1 MMQAR
6 DVHAS
11 ARDRR
16 LIRGEAMPKYEAEEL
31 RRERGQLLGRVQDWL
46 ETPMLVLAFVWLA
59 LFVFEVLRG
68 ISPLLE
74 ALGIGIWIIFI
85 LEFLLG
91 ITLAPDKLDYLKRN
105 WLKAIALLAPALR
118 VLRVVRVL
126 RLARLS
132 RLAGV
137 TRGSRLLRVVSS
149 LNRGMRALGNSMG
162 RRGVG
167 YVIVLTLLV
176 VGVGAAGMYGFEN
189 DGRDARGFENFGDA
203 LWWTA
208 MLMTSLGSN
217 YWPETGAGRILCLLL
232 SLYAVAVFGYVTAVL
247 ASFFIGRDAE
257 HEAGELA
264 GQRSI
269 DLLREEIAALR
280 RELASQGRLQ
290 N

>member
-1 MMQAR
+1 
-6 DVHAS
+6 
-11 ARDRR
+11 
-16 LIRGEAMPKYEAEEL
+16 MPRNEAEEL
-31 RRERGQLLGRVQDWL
+31 RRERWQLLERIQDWL

-74 ALGIGIWIIFI
+74 ALGIGIWIIFA
-85 LEFLLG
+85 LDFLLG
-91 ITLAPDKLDYLKRN
+91 ITLAPDKSDYLKRN
-105 WLKAIALLAPALR
+105 WLKAFALLAPALR

-126 RLARLS
+126 RIARLS

-137 TRGSRLLRVVSS
+137 SRGSRLLRVVSS

-167 YVIVLTLLV
+167 YVMVLTLLV

-189 DGRDARGFENFGDA
+189 DGGGARGFENFADA

-208 MLMTSLGSN
+208 MLMTSLGSS

-257 HEAGELA
+257 DEAGELA

-269 DLLREEIAALR
+269 ELLREEIAALR
-280 RELASQGRLQ
+280 RELASQGRVQ
-290 N
+290 G